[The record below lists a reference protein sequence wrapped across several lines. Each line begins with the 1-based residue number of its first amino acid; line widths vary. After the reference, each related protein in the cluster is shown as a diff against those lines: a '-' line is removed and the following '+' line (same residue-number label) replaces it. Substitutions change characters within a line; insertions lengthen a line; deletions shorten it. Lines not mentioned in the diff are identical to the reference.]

1 MSQPQFLT
9 FEQQEKIIIAIQQA
23 ESTTSGEIKV
33 HIEKNCPEEDPLV
46 RAIAVFEKLE
56 MHKTLERNGVL
67 LYLAYEDHLFYV
79 YGDEGIY
86 EKVPHDFWESTK
98 EKIRTKF
105 REEKFVEGF
114 CEGITE
120 AGMQLAHYFP
130 QRSENPNEL
139 SDDISF
145 G

>member
-1 MSQPQFLT
+1 MSQPQFLSY
-9 FEQQEKIIIAIQQA
+9 EQQEKIVTAIRKA

-33 HIEKNCPEEDPLV
+33 HIEPTCPDENPMDRVLV
-46 RAIAVFEKLE
+46 VFKKLE
-56 MHKTLERNGVL
+56 MHQTALRNGVL

-86 EKVPHDFWESTK
+86 SKVPHDFWESTK
-98 EKIRTKF
+98 EKMRSKF
-105 REEKFVEGF
+105 KEEKFVEGF
-114 CEGITE
+114 CEGIEE
-120 AGMQLAHYFP
+120 AGRVLAAYFP
-130 QRSENPNEL
+130 SQNENPNEL